1 MKLEKLTPEQEVALS
16 AHRAEWF
23 AIATSTEPADRPRAE
38 AAARELAELGG
49 VHVQQVVWT
58 NTPEEGTRIWRESLT
73 AWLSASLRASLSAWL
88 SASLRDSLWE
98 SLWASLRAS
107 LWASLSAS
115 LWESLRDSLWNSL
128 RESPWVAW
136 YEFGAQL
143 GVEYEPEAQ
152 HKLRLTSELLRSCF
166 ACWVGIGVIVL
177 CERPATA
184 DVRDGKL
191 MGLTWRE

>member
-88 SASLRDSLWE
+88 SASLRDSL
-98 SLWASLRAS
+98 
-107 LWASLSAS
+107 
-115 LWESLRDSLWNSL
+115 